1 MKPQMNT
8 NKLRRK
14 ISSKSAPV
22 CIYLWLVSLAL
33 ISSAC
38 SQLEKPT
45 PEPFY
50 AETAPPQ
57 KKEFRWS
64 NGKMPKSFDPAHAAA
79 PPESDVVRA
88 VYEGLTDTDS
98 KTLRVVPA
106 AAVEWKSSDDHKIW
120 TFNLR
125 KDARWSNGEPVTAQ
139 DFARSWKRLA
149 EMGEKV
155 SSRGLLQNIVGLN
168 YTAAEDSLFVA
179 PEEPG
184 VFSGQSFSREDVPND
199 NQINSN
205 SNVAVAPQISAP
217 PTAADARSERKPL
230 GEKSVEP
237 KFGVEAVDNFTLKV
251 SLVNPD
257 KDFPALVAHP
267 MFRPVFGD
275 GKNFQTG
282 KLNADVI
289 TNGAFRI
296 ASVGQDGIALDRAE
310 NYWNRQAVELERVR
324 FVPTE
329 NAEKALAA
337 YRAGEVDAVTNAD
350 FEPLALKLLTP
361 YEDFRRTTYS
371 ALNFYEFNR
380 KKPPFDDRRV
390 REALAISIE
399 RERLTED
406 EMDGASLPAL
416 SFLPAEKANEKQL
429 VQNAQKA
436 KTLLTESG
444 FPAGANFP
452 VVKLLVNRNNMQ
464 QRIARSVAKMWKR
477 NLNVETE
484 IVVKESAEMA
494 AAWASGEFA
503 LLRRGAVLATGDETA
518 NMLAIFP
525 AQPKPTT
532 EAARKNSEL
541 TVQPDQNINTDSSV
555 STPKSPLT
563 EDERQAT
570 AAADENSMTETPESI
585 EMILTEEQALD
596 DLPAIPL
603 YFPTSYSLVKSYI
616 RGFNINILDAPSLKD
631 VRIDN
636 NWQPKKPEDES

>member
-1 MKPQMNT
+1 
-8 NKLRRK
+8 
-14 ISSKSAPV
+14 
-22 CIYLWLVSLAL
+22 
-33 ISSAC
+33 
-38 SQLEKPT
+38 
-45 PEPFY
+45 
-50 AETAPPQ
+50 
-57 KKEFRWS
+57 
-64 NGKMPKSFDPAHAAA
+64 MPKSFDPAHAAA

-106 AAVEWKSSDDHKIW
+106 AAVEWNASDDFKTW

-139 DFARSWKRLA
+139 DFVRSWKRLA
-149 EMGEKV
+149 TMGEKV

-168 YTAAEDSLFVA
+168 RAAEDSLFIE
-179 PEEPG
+179 PEELN
-184 VFSGQSFSREDVPND
+184 VFSEQSLNQEESPGD
-199 NQINSN
+199 NQTDSN
-205 SNVAVAPQISAP
+205 SNVTAAPTIT
-217 PTAADARSERKPL
+217 PTASAANTQIEQKPVV
-230 GEKSVEP
+230 EKPVES
-237 KFGVEAVDNFTLKV
+237 KFGVEAVDNFTLKI

-267 MFRPVFGD
+267 IFRPVFGD
-275 GKNFQTG
+275 GKHFETG
-282 KLNADVI
+282 KLTADVV
-289 TNGAFRI
+289 TNGAFRLM
-296 ASVGQDGIALDRAE
+296 SVGEDGITLDRAE
-310 NYWNRQAVELERVR
+310 NYWNKQTVELQRVR

-380 KKPPFDDRRV
+380 NKPPFDDRRV

-416 SFLPAEKANEKQL
+416 SFLPAEKANEKQI
-429 VQNAQKA
+429 VQDAQRA
-436 KTLLTESG
+436 KTLLKESG
-444 FPAGANFP
+444 YPDGANFP
-452 VVKLLVNRNNMQ
+452 AVKLLVNRNNMQ

-484 IVVKESAEMA
+484 IIVKDSTEMTST
-494 AAWASGEFA
+494 WATGEFA

-525 AQPKPTT
+525 AQLKPPVEPSPSNSQQVIQQNENQNADASVSIPEPPKIEGETQT
-532 EAARKNSEL
+532 MASGENLMTATSEAA
-541 TVQPDQNINTDSSV
+541 Q
-555 STPKSPLT
+555 
-563 EDERQAT
+563 
-570 AAADENSMTETPESI
+570 
-585 EMILTEEQALD
+585 MILTEEQALEE
-596 DLPAIPL
+596 LPAIPL
-603 YFPTSYSLVKSYI
+603 YFPTSYSLVKPYI
-616 RGFNINILDAPSLKD
+616 QGFNINILDAPSLKD

-636 NWQPKKPEDES
+636 SWQPKTTKGES

>member
-1 MKPQMNT
+1 MKPPMNA
-8 NKLRRK
+8 NKLRWK
-14 ISSKSAPV
+14 TGKKSASV
-22 CIYLWLVSLAL
+22 CARLRLIVFVLFSL
-33 ISSAC
+33 SC
-38 SQLEKPT
+38 SQLEKPK

-79 PPESDVVRA
+79 PPESDIVRA

-106 AAVEWKSSDDHKIW
+106 AAVEWNASDDFKTW
-120 TFNLR
+120 TFYLR
-125 KDARWSNGEPVTAQ
+125 KDARWSNGEPVRAQ
-139 DFARSWKRLA
+139 DFVRSWKRLA
-149 EMGEKV
+149 ALGEKV

-168 YTAAEDSLFVA
+168 RAAAEDSLLVE
-179 PEEPG
+179 PEESN
-184 VFSGQSFSREDVPND
+184 VFSDQSFGQEEPPADDRIE
-199 NQINSN
+199 SN
-205 SNVAVAPQISAP
+205 SNVAAPRVTPPPSAANTQI
-217 PTAADARSERKPL
+217 EQKPL
-230 GEKSVEP
+230 NAKPVES
-237 KFGVEAVDNFTLKV
+237 KFGVEAVDDFTLKV
-251 SLVNPD
+251 SLVHPD

-267 MFRPVFGD
+267 IFRPIFGD
-275 GKNFQTG
+275 GKNYETG
-282 KLNADVI
+282 KLNHDVV

-310 NYWNRQAVELERVR
+310 NYWNKQAVELQRVR

-329 NAEKALAA
+329 SAEKALAA

-380 KKPPFDDRRV
+380 NKPPFDDRRV

-416 SFLPAEKANEKQL
+416 SFLPAEKANEKQI
-429 VQNAQKA
+429 VQDAQRA

-444 FPAGANFP
+444 FPNGANFP

-477 NLNVETE
+477 NLNIETE
-484 IVVKESAEMA
+484 IVVKDSAELA
-494 AAWASGEFA
+494 EAWATDEFA

-525 AQPKPTT
+525 VRAKPSVETS
-532 EAARKNSEL
+532 AKNSQP
-541 TVQPDQNINTDSSV
+541 TVPANENQNADAPV
-555 STPKSPLT
+555 STP
-563 EDERQAT
+563 
-570 AAADENSMTETPESI
+570 ETPPIEGETTATGENLTTATSEAA
-585 EMILTEEQALD
+585 EMILTEQQALD

-603 YFPTSYSLVKSYI
+603 YFPTSYSLVKPYI
-616 RGFNINILDAPSLKD
+616 QGFDTNILDAPSLKD

-636 NWQPKKPEDES
+636 GWQPKTTKGES

>member
-1 MKPQMNT
+1 MNA
-8 NKLRRK
+8 NKLRWRINK
-14 ISSKSAPV
+14 KSVSV
-22 CIYLWLVSLAL
+22 CVHLGLIVFVLFSL
-33 ISSAC
+33 SC
-38 SQLEKPT
+38 SQLEKPK

-64 NGKMPKSFDPAHAAA
+64 NGKIPKSFDPAHAAA
-79 PPESDVVRA
+79 PPESDIVRA

-106 AAVEWKSSDDHKIW
+106 AAVEWNALDDFKTW
-120 TFNLR
+120 TFKLR

-139 DFARSWKRLA
+139 DFVRSWKRLA
-149 EMGEKV
+149 AMGDKV
-155 SSRGLLQNIVGLN
+155 SSRGLLQNIVGLHD
-168 YTAAEDSLFVA
+168 AAEGLPVIE
-179 PEEPG
+179 PEESN
-184 VFSGQSFSREDVPND
+184 VFSEQSL
-199 NQINSN
+199 NQEELPANNQTDSN
-205 SNVAVAPQISAP
+205 SNVAAAPISTPSASAANPQIEQK
-217 PTAADARSERKPL
+217 TVVEKP
-230 GEKSVEP
+230 VES
-237 KFGVEAVDNFTLKV
+237 KFGVEAVDNFTLKI

-257 KDFPALVAHP
+257 KDFPTLVAHP
-267 MFRPVFGD
+267 IFRPVFGD
-275 GKNFQTG
+275 GKKYETG
-282 KLNADVI
+282 KLTADVV

-296 ASVGQDGIALDRAE
+296 ASVGQDGITLDRAE
-310 NYWNRQAVELERVR
+310 NYWNKQTVELQRVR

-380 KKPPFDDRRV
+380 NKPPFDDRRV

-416 SFLPAEKANEKQL
+416 SFLPSEKTNEKQI
-429 VQNAQKA
+429 VQDTQRA

-444 FPAGANFP
+444 YPDGANFP

-484 IVVKESAEMA
+484 IVVKDSAELA
-494 AAWASGEFA
+494 AVWATDEFA

-518 NMLAIFP
+518 NMLALFP
-525 AQPKPTT
+525 ARLKPSVETR
-532 EAARKNSEL
+532 AINSQR
-541 TVQPDQNINTDSSV
+541 TVQQNENQNAGASV
-555 STPKSPLT
+555 STPEQPKVEGETQTMATGENLLT
-563 EDERQAT
+563 T
-570 AAADENSMTETPESI
+570 APEAAQ
-585 EMILTEEQALD
+585 MILTEQQALEE
-596 DLPAIPL
+596 LPAIPL
-603 YFPTSYSLVKSYI
+603 YFPTSYSLVKPYI
-616 RGFNINILDAPSLKD
+616 QGFEINILDAPSLKD

-636 NWQPKKPEDES
+636 SWQPKTAKGES